1 MRRRSGPNISRISL
15 DHDMARSTI
24 YRYQKGLT
32 KPRKSTLEK
41 LREAGLLQPVETP
54 VLIPSN
60 IRAFARR
67 RNLPFREV
75 EALMNVRLKPVERM
89 TLQELQWVHESLSRV
104 RDLFTW
110 HDNDLEE

>member
-1 MRRRSGPNISRISL
+1 MGRRSGTNISRVASEHDIS
-15 DHDMARSTI
+15 RSTI

-32 KPRKSTLEK
+32 KPRKSTVEK
-41 LREAGLLQPVETP
+41 LRKAGLLQPLVTP

-60 IRAFARR
+60 IRAFAQQ
-67 RNLPFREV
+67 RNLSFREV
-75 EALMNVRLKPVERM
+75 EALMNIRLKPVERM

-110 HDNDLEE
+110 YANDLEE